1 MLNKETELYFKNTTE
16 WRAWLEIN
24 HANCTGIDLIFYKV
38 GSVQESMRWEE
49 AVQVALCF
57 GWIDSTVRKIDDE
70 KRKQRFGPRKPKSV
84 WSKLNKT
91 YIEKLDKEGLLH
103 ESGYT
108 AIQIAKENG
117 SWESLDAVE
126 AYAIP
131 PDLEKAF
138 TENPTAYINYKA
150 FAPSYRKSY
159 LYWLNQAKREAT
171 RTARIIEIIAL
182 CELNKKAR

>member
-1 MLNKETELYFKNTTE
+1 M
-16 WRAWLEIN
+16 
-24 HANCTGIDLIFYKV
+24 
-38 GSVQESMRWEE
+38 GSIQESMRWEE

-70 KRKQRFGPRKPKSV
+70 KRKQRFGPRKAKSV

-108 AIQIAKENG
+108 TIQIAKDNG
-117 SWESLDAVE
+117 SWESLDSVE
-126 AYAIP
+126 SLSLPEDLQQAFDQNKLAYTHY
-131 PDLEKAF
+131 L
-138 TENPTAYINYKA
+138 A

-171 RTARIIEIIAL
+171 RQSRINAIIDL
-182 CELNKKAR
+182 CSKNIKSRP